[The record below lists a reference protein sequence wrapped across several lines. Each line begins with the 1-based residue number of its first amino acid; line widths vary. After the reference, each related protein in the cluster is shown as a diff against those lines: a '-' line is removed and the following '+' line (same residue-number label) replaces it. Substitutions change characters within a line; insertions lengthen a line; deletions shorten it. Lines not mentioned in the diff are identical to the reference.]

1 MFFQKNF
8 PHIGVVLTVVLS
20 IIAVP
25 LHAVSADILDQQKVV
40 DKARFTLAT
49 FAGHPSMTVLQNQ
62 LKKARAVFVAPHLIK
77 GSFIFGGSFGTGV
90 LLIRNEETQSW
101 SDPAFYT
108 MASGSFGFQFGAEAS
123 EVVLLVMTA
132 KGVKSLLK
140 TSVTLG
146 AGARVAVG
154 PVGGG
159 IKGSTTPTLSVDMI
173 SYSRSRGAFG
183 GFSFEGAVLTSRKKW
198 NHSYYGQPVETRAIL
213 MDQSVRNHY
222 SIGLLALITKA
233 SGGIW
238 AMSKEPLDLI
248 PSASFRKNRKCVDP
262 KVPGEKRAEQLLCR
276 LLVPQSFLSS
286 NSQDRDIRNTP

>member
-1 MFFQKNF
+1 MFLQDNF
-8 PHIGVVLTVVLS
+8 SRIGLVLTLFFSIGVVPVNAL
-20 IIAVP
+20 
-25 LHAVSADILDQQKVV
+25 SADILDQQEVV

-90 LLIRNEETQSW
+90 LMVRNEETQSW

-146 AGARVAVG
+146 AGARVAIG

-173 SYSRSRGAFG
+173 TYSRSRGAFG

-198 NHSYYGQPVETRAIL
+198 NESYYGTPVEAGALLI
-213 MDQSVRNHY
+213 DQSVRNDY
-222 SIGLLALITKA
+222 SVGLLTLITKA

-238 AMSKEPLDLI
+238 TKRKEAGAFWPRAPVLENSKCM
-248 PSASFRKNRKCVDP
+248 KP
-262 KVPGEKRAEQLLCR
+262 K
-276 LLVPQSFLSS
+276 S
-286 NSQDRDIRNTP
+286 

>member
-1 MFFQKNF
+1 MPTLLRTNVGHVPSLIIGMVLCMAPF
-8 PHIGVVLTVVLS
+8 PAL
-20 IIAVP
+20 A
-25 LHAVSADILDQQKVV
+25 ADILDQHEVV

-49 FAGHPSMTVLQNQ
+49 FAGHPNMTVLQNQ

-90 LLIRNEETQSW
+90 LVVRNEETQSW

-159 IKGSTTPTLSVDMI
+159 IKGSTTPTLSVDII

-183 GFSFEGAVLTSRKKW
+183 GFSLEGAVLTSRKKW
-198 NHSYYGQPVETRAIL
+198 NHSYYGKPVDARSIL
-213 MDQSVRNHY
+213 IDQSVRNHY

-238 AMSKEPLDLI
+238 ATRKEAEAHLPTVPFLKHNKCMKSGSQVKSGI
-248 PSASFRKNRKCVDP
+248 HTCASY
-262 KVPGEKRAEQLLCR
+262 
-276 LLVPQSFLSS
+276 
-286 NSQDRDIRNTP
+286 

>member
-1 MFFQKNF
+1 MFVKENF
-8 PHIGVVLTVVLS
+8 SRIGLAFTVILSIGVVPVRAL
-20 IIAVP
+20 
-25 LHAVSADILDQQKVV
+25 SADILDQQEVV

-49 FAGHPSMTVLQNQ
+49 FAGHPSMTVLQSQ
-62 LKKARAVFVAPHLIK
+62 LNKARAVFVAPHLIK

-90 LLIRNEETQSW
+90 LMVRNEETQSW

-140 TSVTLG
+140 TSVTVG
-146 AGARVAVG
+146 AGARVAIG

-159 IKGSTTPTLSVDMI
+159 IAGSTTPSLSVDMI
-173 SYSRSRGAFG
+173 AYSRSRGAFG

-198 NHSYYGQPVETRAIL
+198 NTSYYGMPVEADAL
-213 MDQSVRNHY
+213 LLDQSVRNDY
-222 SIGLLALITKA
+222 SMGLLALVTKA

-238 AMSKEPLDLI
+238 TQRGKGGGLPLPAPFLNT
-248 PSASFRKNRKCVDP
+248 SHCLK
-262 KVPGEKRAEQLLCR
+262 
-276 LLVPQSFLSS
+276 PQSPVTSGITTCAS
-286 NSQDRDIRNTP
+286 N